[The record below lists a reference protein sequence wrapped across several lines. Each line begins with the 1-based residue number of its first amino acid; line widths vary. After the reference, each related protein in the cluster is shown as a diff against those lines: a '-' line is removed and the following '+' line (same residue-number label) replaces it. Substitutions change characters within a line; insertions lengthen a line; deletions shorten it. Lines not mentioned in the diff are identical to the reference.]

1 MHASQPRW
9 PQKTRELQNVAMDST
24 RWNGFRF
31 RDDDIIVATWSKTG
45 TTLTQ
50 QIITQLVF
58 EAPADVMGV
67 AVSPWIEF
75 RLTPDAVNVAEG
87 LTHRRILKTHL
98 PLDALVFSP
107 KAKYIYIGRDA
118 RDVLWSIHH
127 HHASF
132 TAEAYSAFN
141 SVPGRVGPPMEPPN
155 QDIRAYYHEWL
166 DRDGHPFWP
175 FWAHVQS
182 WWDARELPN
191 VLLVHFA
198 NLKRDLVAEIM
209 RIAGFLDIE
218 VSKSLLPKILE
229 HCSIDY
235 MRRQAASTDFLNM
248 IFIGGGATFINKGT
262 NGRWKDVLSA
272 ADIKKCDDVAACN
285 LSADCAH
292 WLRTG
297 ELPG

>member
-1 MHASQPRW
+1 MRANRPSW
-9 PQKTRELQNVAMDST
+9 PQKTREVQNVVVDST

-31 RDDDIIVATWSKTG
+31 RDDDIIIATWSKTG

-50 QIITQLVF
+50 QVVTQLVF
-58 EAPADVMGV
+58 NGATDVLGA

-75 RLTPDAVNVAEG
+75 RLMPDAVSIAEG
-87 LTHRRILKTHL
+87 LTHRRILKSHL

-107 KAKYIYIGRDA
+107 QAKYIYIGRDA
-118 RDVLWSIHH
+118 RDVVWSMHH

-132 TAEAYSAFN
+132 TPEAYSAFN
-141 SVPGRVGPPMEPPN
+141 SAPGRVGPPMEPPN
-155 QDIRAYYHEWL
+155 PDVRAYYHEWL
-166 DRDGHPFWP
+166 DKDGYPFWP

-182 WWDARELPN
+182 WWNARKLPN

-198 NLKRDLVAEIM
+198 NLKRDLAGEAM
-209 RIAGFLDIE
+209 RIARFLDIE
-218 VSKSLLPKILE
+218 VAPSALPTILE
-229 HCSIDY
+229 RCSIDH
-235 MRRQAASTDFLNM
+235 MRKQAASTDFLNM
-248 IFIGGGATFINKGT
+248 VFLGGGGTFINKGT

-272 ADIKKCDDVAACN
+272 AEIKKCDDVAAAN

-297 ELPG
+297 ELLA

>member
-1 MHASQPRW
+1 MQSQPRW

-50 QIITQLVF
+50 QIITQLVL
-58 EAPADVMGV
+58 EAPADVMGA

-87 LTHRRILKTHL
+87 LTHRRILKSHL

-141 SVPGRVGPPMEPPN
+141 SIPGRVGPPMEPPN

-198 NLKRDLVAEIM
+198 NLKRDLARRDHAHRRLSRHRSVEVPLAEDS
-209 RIAGFLDIE
+209 RALLDRLHAPPSCEHGFL
-218 VSKSLLPKILE
+218 E
-229 HCSIDY
+229 HGLH
-235 MRRQAASTDFLNM
+235 RRRRHVHQ
-248 IFIGGGATFINKGT
+248 
-262 NGRWKDVLSA
+262 
-272 ADIKKCDDVAACN
+272 
-285 LSADCAH
+285 
-292 WLRTG
+292 
-297 ELPG
+297 